1 MGMRTALVL
10 VATLTPPAFVSGQ
23 SSPPAAADQRP
34 RFETASVKPNRSPEA
49 GRNNRF
55 SPGRFAYMNTPLED
69 YIYNAYRFP
78 SDRVLGMPDWARR
91 EKYDITAT
99 HDPQYAAF
107 SLQQLAMLQRLLEE
121 RFSLQTHRE
130 TREMPVYELVK
141 ARADD
146 QLGPRLRVA
155 TLDCSPA
162 ATANRAQCGMRI
174 DMGLIDGK
182 SVDWRIVVGQLPAAV
197 GRTVI
202 DRTGLQGRFELTLEW
217 NPDPSVTRSPEAT
230 ALATAAAATP
240 GERITIFTALQEQF
254 GVKLQAAREPLEV
267 LVIDRVERPTPD

>member
-1 MGMRTALVL
+1 MRAAFIL
-10 VATLTPPAFVSGQ
+10 VATLTLPELAGGQ
-23 SSPPAAADQRP
+23 APSPAAADQRP
-34 RFETASVKPNRSPEA
+34 RFDAASVKPNQSPEA
-49 GRNNRF
+49 GINNRF
-55 SPGRFAYMNTPLED
+55 SPGRFAYVNTPLEVF
-69 YIYNAYRFP
+69 IYNAYRFP
-78 SDRVLGMPDWARR
+78 SDRMPDWARR
-91 EKYDITAT
+91 EKFDITAT

-141 ARADD
+141 ARTDD

-162 ATANRAQCGMRI
+162 ATATRAQCGMRT

-182 SVDWRIVVGQLPAAV
+182 SIDWRIVVGQLPVAT
-197 GRTVI
+197 GRAVI
-202 DRTGLQGRFELTLEW
+202 DKTGLQGRYEVRLEW

-240 GERITIFTALQEQF
+240 GERVDIFTALQEQL
-254 GVKLQAAREPLEV
+254 GVKLQSASAPLEV
-267 LVIDRVERPTPD
+267 LVIDRLERPTPD